1 MANNELRQGINNV
14 TLTGEVKEHKLKFNK
29 DKDGNY
35 INGSLIIKTGEF
47 SELEIKVFV
56 KEKNKD
62 GKSKKVFET
71 LNKFI
76 EGEQLTLADCKND
89 EDRENVTKVRVFGN
103 RDFVPHF
110 KEEIFKIKEAE
121 EVKTKI
127 TIELGFGTV
136 SIDNSIKSEDYK
148 ADFDVEMYVTSVK
161 EEIKN
166 DEETGRTII
175 SGWTPVYGG
184 KVIPMEFIAGTI
196 IDDEG
201 EEYDFGE
208 DILNSVEEGMTL
220 ELWGNINYQSK
231 IIKTKK
237 GGTLGK
243 AKIEEHREYVNEL
256 IILGADIQE
265 DEEKEFDPEL
275 IKKAKIE
282 RDNEIENKKNEEPVE
297 NKKGKGLNNKGS
309 ETNTRRERP
318 KF

>member
-1 MANNELRQGINNV
+1 MANNELRQGVNNV

-35 INGSLIIKTGEF
+35 INGSLIVKTGEF
-47 SELEIKVFV
+47 SELELKIFA

-62 GKSKKVFET
+62 GKVKKVFET

-76 EGEQLTLADCKND
+76 DGEQLTLADCKND
-89 EDRENVTKVRVFGN
+89 EDRENVTKVRIFGN
-103 RDFVPHF
+103 GDFVPHF
-110 KEEIFKIKEAE
+110 KEEIFKIKESE

-127 TIELGFGTV
+127 TIELGFGNV
-136 SIDNSIKSEDYK
+136 SIDNGIKPEDYK

-184 KVIPMEFIAGTI
+184 KVIPMEFVAGTI

-201 EEYDFGE
+201 EEYDFGA
-208 DILNSVEEGMTL
+208 DVLNSVEEGMTL
-220 ELWGNINYQSK
+220 NLWGNINYQSK
-231 IIKTKK
+231 IVKTKK

-256 IILGADIQE
+256 IVLGADIQE
-265 DEEKEFDPEL
+265 DVEKEFDPEL
-275 IKKAKIE
+275 VKKAKIE
-282 RDNEIENKKNEEPVE
+282 RDNEIENKKNEESTD
-297 NKKGKGLNNKGS
+297 KKGKGLGNKGAGA
-309 ETNTRRERP
+309 NTTKRERP

>member
-1 MANNELRQGINNV
+1 MANNELRQGVNNV
-14 TLTGEVKEHKLKFNK
+14 TLIGEVKEHKLKFNK

-62 GKSKKVFET
+62 GKAKKVFET

-175 SGWTPVYGG
+175 
-184 KVIPMEFIAGTI
+184 AGTI

-265 DEEKEFDPEL
+265 DEEKEFDSEL

-282 RDNEIENKKNEEPVE
+282 RDIEIENKKNEEPPE

-318 KF
+318 KFWPLI

>member
-1 MANNELRQGINNV
+1 MANNELRQGVNNV

-35 INGSLIIKTGEF
+35 INGSLIVKTGEF
-47 SELEIKVFV
+47 SELEVKVFV

-62 GKSKKVFET
+62 GKAKKVFET

-76 EGEQLTLADCKND
+76 EKEQLTIADCKND

-103 RDFVPHF
+103 KDFVPHF
-110 KEEIFKIKEAE
+110 KEEIFKIKESE

-127 TIELGFGTV
+127 TIELGFGTI
-136 SIDNSIKSEDYK
+136 SIDNGIKPEDYK

-184 KVIPMEFIAGTI
+184 KVIPMEFVAGTI

-201 EEYDFGE
+201 EEYDFGA
-208 DILNSVEEGMTL
+208 DVLNSVEEGMTL
-220 ELWGNINYQSK
+220 NLWGNINYQSK
-231 IIKTKK
+231 IVKTKK

-256 IILGADIQE
+256 IVLGADIQE

-275 IKKAKIE
+275 VKKAKIE
-282 RDNEIENKKNEEPVE
+282 RDNEIENKKNEESSD
-297 NKKGKGLNNKGS
+297 KKGKGLGNKGAGA
-309 ETNTRRERP
+309 NTTKRERP

>member
-1 MANNELRQGINNV
+1 MANNELRQGVNNV

-35 INGSLIIKTGEF
+35 INGSLVIKTGEF
-47 SELEIKVFV
+47 SELEVKVFV

-62 GKSKKVFET
+62 GKAKKVFET

-76 EGEQLTLADCKND
+76 EGKQLTLADCKND

-103 RDFVPHF
+103 GDFVPHF
-110 KEEIFKIKEAE
+110 KEEIFKIKESE

-136 SIDNSIKSEDYK
+136 SIDNGIKPEDYK

-184 KVIPMEFIAGTI
+184 KVIPMEFVAGTI

-201 EEYDFGE
+201 EEYDFGA
-208 DILNSVEEGMTL
+208 DVLNSVEEGMTL
-220 ELWGNINYQSK
+220 NLWGNINYQSK
-231 IIKTKK
+231 IVKTKK

-256 IILGADIQE
+256 IVLGADIQE
-265 DEEKEFDPEL
+265 DVEKEFDPEL
-275 IKKAKIE
+275 VKKAKIE
-282 RDNEIENKKNEEPVE
+282 RDNEIENKKNEESTD
-297 NKKGKGLNNKGS
+297 KKGKGLGNKGAGA
-309 ETNTRRERP
+309 NTTKRERP

>member
-1 MANNELRQGINNV
+1 MANNELRQAVNNV

-47 SELEIKVFV
+47 SELEVKIFA

-62 GKSKKVFET
+62 GKIKKVFET

-76 EGEQLTLADCKND
+76 DGEQLTLADCKND
-89 EDRENVTKVRVFGN
+89 EDRENVTKVRIFGN
-103 RDFVPHF
+103 KDFVPHF
-110 KEEIFKIKEAE
+110 KEEIFKIKESE

-127 TIELGFGTV
+127 TIELGFGNV
-136 SIDNSIKSEDYK
+136 SIDNGIKPEDYK
-148 ADFDVEMYVTSVK
+148 ADFDVEMYVTSIK

-184 KVIPMEFIAGTI
+184 KVIPMEFVAGTI

-201 EEYDFGE
+201 EEYDFGA
-208 DILNSVEEGMTL
+208 DVLNSVEEGMTL
-220 ELWGNINYQSK
+220 NLWGNINYQSK
-231 IIKTKK
+231 IVKTKK

-256 IILGADIQE
+256 IVLGADIQE

-275 IKKAKIE
+275 VKKAKIE
-282 RDNEIENKKNEEPVE
+282 RDNEIENKKNEESTD
-297 NKKGKGLNNKGS
+297 KKGKGLGNKGAGANI
-309 ETNTRRERP
+309 TKRERP

>member
-1 MANNELRQGINNV
+1 MANNELRQGVNNV
-14 TLTGEVKEHKLKFNK
+14 TLIGEVKEHKLKFNK

-47 SELEIKVFV
+47 SEVEVKVFV

-62 GKSKKVFET
+62 GKAKKVFET

-89 EDRENVTKVRVFGN
+89 EDRENVAKVRVFGN
-103 RDFVPHF
+103 KDFVPHF
-110 KEEIFKIKEAE
+110 KEEIFKIKETE

-127 TIELGFGTV
+127 SIELGFGTV
-136 SIDNSIKSEDYK
+136 SIDNNIKPEDYK
-148 ADFDVEMYVTSVK
+148 ADFDVEMYVTSIK

-201 EEYDFGE
+201 EEYDFGA
-208 DILNSVEEGMTL
+208 DVLNSVEEGMTL
-220 ELWGNINYQSK
+220 NLWGNINYQSK
-231 IIKTKK
+231 IVKTKK

-256 IILGADIQE
+256 IVLGADIQE

-275 IKKAKIE
+275 VKKAKIE
-282 RDNEIENKKNEEPVE
+282 RDNEIENKKNEESSD
-297 NKKGKGLNNKGS
+297 KKGKGLGNKGAGA
-309 ETNTRRERP
+309 NTTKRERP